1 LILFVSQ
8 LRSFSLIIRNNFYK
22 LQQLNFEMKKIYILL
37 IFMCTNLS
45 AQEIYIHAGKI
56 FDSKSGKIEN
66 TKTIIIDDNII
77 TSIQKGFISPEEDDI
92 KVIDLKS
99 KTLIPGL
106 IDFHVHMESVSGGK
120 DNYINRFQEN
130 EADVAFRSTIVAK
143 KTLMAGFTSVRDVGG
158 SGVNISLR
166 NAINK
171 GVVIGPRI
179 FTSGKSLASTG
190 GHADPT
196 NGYKKSLMGDPGPK
210 EGVVNSIDDA
220 RKAVRQR
227 YKNGADLIKI
237 TATGGVMSLAK
248 SGQNPQFTIEVIK
261 EIVKTAK
268 DYGMHVAAH
277 AHGDEGM
284 YRAVK
289 AGVKTI
295 EHGSIMK
302 KRTMKLMKEMDAY
315 LVPTISAG
323 EHVAK
328 MAKIPGFYPEIIIPK
343 AIEIGIQNK
352 RTTGEAYK
360 MGVPISFG
368 TDAGVFPHGE
378 NAGEFIY
385 MSEVGIPSDYI
396 LQSATITNAKLLDMH
411 DKLGQIAPGFYA
423 DIIATDDDPLEDIAT
438 MRDVKFVMKNGV
450 IYKN

>member
-1 LILFVSQ
+1 
-8 LRSFSLIIRNNFYK
+8 
-22 LQQLNFEMKKIYILL
+22 MKKIITLL
-37 IFMCTNLS
+37 IVCCSNMY
-45 AQEIYIHAGKI
+45 AQDTFIHAGKI
-56 FDSKSGKIEN
+56 FDSKSGKTEKN
-66 TKTIIIDDNII
+66 KTIIIEDNII
-77 TSIQKGFISPEEDDI
+77 TSIKNGFISPETEGVN
-92 KVIDLKS
+92 VIDLKS

-106 IDFHVHMESVSGGK
+106 IDFHVHMESESGGQER
-120 DNYINRFQEN
+120 YINRFQDN
-130 EADVAFRSTIVAK
+130 EADVAFRSTVIAK

-158 SGVNISLR
+158 SGVNIALR
-166 NAINK
+166 DAINK
-171 GVVIGPRI
+171 GTVIGPRI
-179 FTSGKSLASTG
+179 VTAGKGLASTG
-190 GHADPT
+190 GHGDPT
-196 NGYKKSLMGDPGPK
+196 NGYRNSLMGDPGPK
-210 EGVVNSIDDA
+210 EGVVNSVDDA

-248 SGQNPQFTIEVIK
+248 KGQNPQFTIDVIK
-261 EIVKTAK
+261 AIVSTAK

-328 MAKIPGFYPEIIIPK
+328 MAKIPGYYPEIIIPK
-343 AIEIGIQNK
+343 AIEIGVYNK
-352 RTTGEAYK
+352 ITTGEAYK

-385 MSEVGIPSDYI
+385 MS
-396 LQSATITNAKLLDMH
+396 
-411 DKLGQIAPGFYA
+411 
-423 DIIATDDDPLEDIAT
+423 
-438 MRDVKFVMKNGV
+438 
-450 IYKN
+450 

>member
-1 LILFVSQ
+1 
-8 LRSFSLIIRNNFYK
+8 
-22 LQQLNFEMKKIYILL
+22 MKNIYILL
-37 IFMCTNLS
+37 ILICTNLS

-130 EADVAFRSTIVAK
+130 EADVAYRSTIVAK

-166 NAINK
+166 NAINR

-396 LQSATITNAKLLDMH
+396 LQSATITNAKLLDMP

-423 DIIATDDDPLEDIAT
+423 DIIATDDNPLENIAT

>member
-1 LILFVSQ
+1 MKQ
-8 LRSFSLIIRNNFYK
+8 IIT
-22 LQQLNFEMKKIYILL
+22 LL
-37 IFMCTNLS
+37 IVCCSNMY
-45 AQEIYIHAGKI
+45 AQDTFIHAGKI
-56 FDSKSGKIEN
+56 FDSKSGKTEKN
-66 TKTIIIDDNII
+66 KTIIIEDNII
-77 TSIQKGFISPEEDDI
+77 TSIKNGFVSPETEGVN
-92 KVIDLKS
+92 VIDLKS

-106 IDFHVHMESVSGGK
+106 IDFHVHMESESGGQER
-120 DNYINRFQEN
+120 YINRFQDN
-130 EADVAFRSTIVAK
+130 EADVAFRSTVIAK

-158 SGVNISLR
+158 SGVNIALR
-166 NAINK
+166 DAINK
-171 GVVIGPRI
+171 GTVIGPRI
-179 FTSGKSLASTG
+179 FTAGKGLASTG
-190 GHADPT
+190 GHGDPT
-196 NGYKKSLMGDPGPK
+196 NGYRNSLMGDPGPK
-210 EGVVNSIDDA
+210 EGVVNSVDAA

-248 SGQNPQFTIEVIK
+248 NGQNPQFTIDVIK
-261 EIVKTAK
+261 AIVSTAK

-323 EHVAK
+323 EHVSK
-328 MAKIPGFYPEIIIPK
+328 MAKIPGYYPEIIIPK
-343 AIEIGIQNK
+343 AIEIGVYNK
-352 RTTGEAYK
+352 RTTAEAYK

-385 MSEVGIPSDYI
+385 MSEIGIPADYI
-396 LQSATITNAKLLDMH
+396 LQSATITNGKLLDMS

-423 DIIATDDDPLEDIAT
+423 DLIATDADPLEDIAT
-438 MRDVKFVMKNGV
+438 LQDIKFVMKNGV

>member
-1 LILFVSQ
+1 M
-8 LRSFSLIIRNNFYK
+8 RK
-22 LQQLNFEMKKIYILL
+22 TYILL
-37 IFMCTNLS
+37 IFICTNLS

-166 NAINK
+166 NAINR

-248 SGQNPQFTIEVIK
+248 SRQNPKFTIEVIK
-261 EIVKTAK
+261 EIVKTEN

-302 KRTMKLMKEMDAY
+302 KRTMKLMKEMNAY

-328 MAKIPGFYPEIIIPK
+328 MAKIPGF
-343 AIEIGIQNK
+343 
-352 RTTGEAYK
+352 
-360 MGVPISFG
+360 
-368 TDAGVFPHGE
+368 
-378 NAGEFIY
+378 
-385 MSEVGIPSDYI
+385 
-396 LQSATITNAKLLDMH
+396 
-411 DKLGQIAPGFYA
+411 
-423 DIIATDDDPLEDIAT
+423 
-438 MRDVKFVMKNGV
+438 
-450 IYKN
+450 

>member
-1 LILFVSQ
+1 MKQ
-8 LRSFSLIIRNNFYK
+8 IIT
-22 LQQLNFEMKKIYILL
+22 LL
-37 IFMCTNLS
+37 IVCCSNMY
-45 AQEIYIHAGKI
+45 AQDTFIHAGKI
-56 FDSKSGKIEN
+56 FDSKSGKTEKN
-66 TKTIIIDDNII
+66 KTIIIEDNII
-77 TSIQKGFISPEEDDI
+77 TSIKNGFVSPETEGVN
-92 KVIDLKS
+92 VIDLKS

-106 IDFHVHMESVSGGK
+106 IDFHVHMESESGGQER
-120 DNYINRFQEN
+120 YINRFQDN
-130 EADVAFRSTIVAK
+130 EADVAFRSTVIAK

-158 SGVNISLR
+158 SGVNIALR
-166 NAINK
+166 DAINK
-171 GVVIGPRI
+171 GTVIGPRI
-179 FTSGKSLASTG
+179 FTAGKGLASTG
-190 GHADPT
+190 GHGDPT
-196 NGYKKSLMGDPGPK
+196 NGYRNSLMGDPGPK
-210 EGVVNSIDDA
+210 EGVVNSVDDA

-248 SGQNPQFTIEVIK
+248 NGQNPQFTIDVIK
-261 EIVKTAK
+261 AIVSTAK

-323 EHVAK
+323 EHVSK
-328 MAKIPGFYPEIIIPK
+328 MAKIPGYYPEIIIPK
-343 AIEIGIQNK
+343 AIEIGVYNK
-352 RTTGEAYK
+352 TTTAEAYK

-385 MSEVGIPSDYI
+385 MSEIGIPADYI
-396 LQSATITNAKLLDMH
+396 LQSATITNSKLLDMS

-423 DIIATDDDPLEDIAT
+423 DIIATDADPLEDIAT
-438 MRDVKFVMKNGV
+438 LQDIKFVMKNGV